1 MSRAAE
7 TSTSLLR
14 GRILRDVWQERERQ
28 EELCR
33 QGKFTHTAASP
44 DLPNGYRLTALV
56 EEVGEAAEAVLERDG
71 YIGKPKGTDL
81 RKELVQVAAVAVAW
95 IEALDRTADP
105 TPKAST
111 S

>member
-1 MSRAAE
+1 MSRSAE
-7 TSTSLLR
+7 TSASLLR

-56 EEVGEAAEAVLERDG
+56 EEVGEAAEAVLGTRPAESGGSRGSARRSAKPARLDG
-71 YIGKPKGTDL
+71 WWGIGRRPL
-81 RKELVQVAAVAVAW
+81 RVVVYC
-95 IEALDRTADP
+95 
-105 TPKAST
+105 
-111 S
+111 